1 MRASSTASASTRR
14 CTPRITRRH
23 WFDAPRFVNIAAG
36 GFGLTPDGRV
46 VYKQGAEIE
55 PARYL
60 RVVPNWVERM
70 KRAVAA
76 ANP

>member
-1 MRASSTASASTRR
+1 
-14 CTPRITRRH
+14 
-23 WFDAPRFVNIAAG
+23 
-36 GFGLTPDGRV
+36 V

-60 RVVPNWVERM
+60 RVVPKWVERM